1 MLGYVVSPIG
11 EFTQAE
17 FSQKVFG
24 VDFIVNSMLDFCP
37 LLSKKCK
44 KQKTNKQK
52 KHWNVEKDVW
62 IFNLSNLVLGSIC
75 KGVTLVSQT
84 VKNLPA
90 MRETRVWYL
99 GRDDPMEKEMSI
111 HSRIPAWEIPWT
123 ENPGGLQSMGSQ
135 NQTQLIN

>member
-1 MLGYVVSPIG
+1 M
-11 EFTQAE
+11 
-17 FSQKVFG
+17 
-24 VDFIVNSMLDFCP
+24 
-37 LLSKKCK
+37 
-44 KQKTNKQK
+44 QKTKNKQK

-111 HSRIPAWEIPWT
+111 HSSIPAWEIPWT

>member
-37 LLSKKCK
+37 LLSKKWK